1 MIHQHPTHGH
11 LGVTL
16 QVNSVLIIDIAVY
29 ICVWCFVYSMNGVLE
44 FVDASDVTVMAQTE
58 HFMATDVEWD
68 STGRYVVS
76 AVSWWGHKVS
86 LQTPCKWCRG
96 RSKLNPKWYF
106 IFSCLENLLNFL
118 GDLFIGWQWLLDL
131 VFPRASAAEN
141 STGAILSV
149 VMATTPS
156 LLVVS
161 RTDARKCLF
170 WIYYWNQSN
179 LYSIKHNLRRIYV

>member
-1 MIHQHPTHGH
+1 MCV
-11 LGVTL
+11 GVDLNWT
-16 QVNSVLIIDIAVY
+16 QNDI
-29 ICVWCFVYSMNGVLE
+29 S
-44 FVDASDVTVMAQTE
+44 
-58 HFMATDVEWD
+58 
-68 STGRYVVS
+68 
-76 AVSWWGHKVS
+76 
-86 LQTPCKWCRG
+86 
-96 RSKLNPKWYF
+96 
-106 IFSCLENLLNFL
+106 FSHVLENLLNFWGGLFL
-118 GDLFIGWQWLLDL
+118 GRQWLLDL

-179 LYSIKHNLRRIYV
+179 LYNIKHNLRRIYMYNVIQRNYFLFSIFHSYYRPLRRTWRNTLSSSRSWTDLDNPMFLL